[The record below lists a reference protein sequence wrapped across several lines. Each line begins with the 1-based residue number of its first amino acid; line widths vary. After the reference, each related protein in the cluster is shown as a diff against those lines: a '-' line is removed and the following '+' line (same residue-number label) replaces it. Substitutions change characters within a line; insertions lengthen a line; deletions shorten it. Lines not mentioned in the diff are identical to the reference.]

1 MIHPFHVPS
10 SDYPDTWYADT
21 SQVGEPRPALT
32 IEHHV
37 KVCVIGAGLAG
48 LSTALQ
54 LLRMGVPVAV
64 IESGRVAWG
73 ASGRNGGFVS
83 AGYAAGI
90 EEIIRTCGSERA
102 GKLYEY
108 SVAGVNLVRENIE
121 QLVPDALMGEGLLT
135 VSRYP
140 AADQLRREAELVNQQ
155 PGGNA
160 EVWTYSELKEKVKS
174 SRYYDALF
182 RPDAFHI
189 HPLRYAL
196 ALAAEIES
204 LGGRIFEVSPA
215 QKLDSIHSDNSNYRW
230 RVRSD
235 LGEIKSEY
243 VVVCTGG
250 YDQGFYAPASRS
262 VLPVATHVAVTEPL
276 NEDVLDLIDTDACI
290 ADTRKA
296 CDYFRIVDNRLLWGG
311 KITTL
316 TEPPDALSQ
325 IMHGAMAKVFPA
337 LANVGIDYCWS
348 GLMGYCSHKM
358 PVIRRQQPG
367 LWVATAFG
375 GQGLNTTAIA
385 GELISTAIVRGD
397 VRWKDFDHYILEW
410 NGGRLGQIGVQ
421 SGYWWMRFND
431 RVRELFASKRA
442 VVKS

>member
-1 MIHPFHVPS
+1 MIHPSHVPS
-10 SDYPDTWYADT
+10 SKYPDTWYVAT
-21 SQVGEPRPALT
+21 GQVGELRSALST
-32 IEHHV
+32 EHNA

-54 LLRMGVPVAV
+54 LLRMGVPVAI
-64 IESGRVAWG
+64 IEAGRVAWG

-108 SVAGVNLVRENIE
+108 SVAGVNLVRENVE
-121 QLVPDALMGEGLLT
+121 ELVPGALMGEGFLT

-140 AADQLRREAELVNQQ
+140 AADQLRREAELINQQ

-160 EVWTYSELKEKVKS
+160 RVWTQTELETTVKS
-174 SRYYDALF
+174 RRYYEALY
-182 RPDAFHI
+182 RPNAFHI

-196 ALAAEIES
+196 ALATEIES

-215 QKLDSIHSDNSNYRW
+215 RKLEGIESDNSNYRW
-230 RVRSD
+230 RVSSD
-235 LGEIKSEY
+235 FGEIKSEY
-243 VVVCTGG
+243 VVLCTGG
-250 YDQGFYAPASRS
+250 YDQDFYAPASRS

-276 NEDVLDLIDTDACI
+276 DDAALSLIDTDACI

-296 CDYFRIVDNRLLWGG
+296 CDYFRVVDNRLLWGG

-316 TEPPDALSQ
+316 TEPPDALSR
-325 IMHGAMAKVFPA
+325 IMHDAMVKVFPA
-337 LANVGIDYCWS
+337 LANFEIDYCWS

-375 GQGLNTTAIA
+375 GQGLNTTAVA
-385 GELISTAIVRGD
+385 GELIATAIVRGD

-410 NGGRLGQIGVQ
+410 NGGPLGQVGVQ
-421 SGYWWMRFND
+421 SGYWWMQFKD
-431 RVRELFASKRA
+431 RIRETVAGKRA
-442 VVKS
+442 VART